1 MSLRGEGLPVGE
13 RDAVRVQV
21 MADAYS
27 IVEERDLVI
36 DSVERAWSVRD
47 DRSTYGAADVHIL
60 MVALQTTWTV
70 EVDGS
75 AW

>member
-1 MSLRGEGLPVGE
+1 
-13 RDAVRVQV
+13 